1 MDQKTIPANPQQ
13 AARPTRPAAITPM
26 PQPVEPSPQMWAY
39 WPQPPAQPQPSSIW
53 RRLTYLSLGWAI
65 ALLLALMVTIF
76 TTGLLFYRSDVIVPG
91 IYVTGVHLGG
101 HSMAE
106 AAALLRAQSQERG
119 IVLEADGS
127 QQQALIPEALGI
139 SLDTAATV
147 TLAHRQG
154 RSIESLRRLIDTKG
168 QIELEPVW
176 KFDPLPARQTL
187 QTLAPQFEQPPVGAN
202 IRLVNGQ
209 VDAVP
214 AVMGQALDIE
224 ATMAKLTLDPLHVLA
239 EGRLPLSLRTVS
251 PDLTDVSRP
260 VTEANAF
267 LDHTITV
274 KAYDPLDE
282 ETVSLKIEPDVW
294 NQWISIGLNETNPIQ
309 FEWSL
314 DVDQARQSLPQQI
327 ETIGPEQYLKLDE
340 TVEAA
345 TTAITNQSW
354 SADDLRVFHHDQ
366 RHTVQFGETLS
377 SIGFDYG
384 MPYPWI
390 EQANSGV
397 SNSLSPGQEI
407 IIPSPDALLPLPV
420 VKGKRIVVSLSEQKL
435 WAYEQGQLKWEWP
448 VSTGIS
454 SSPTAPGIFQVQSH
468 ETNAYAAS
476 WNLWMPDFIG
486 IYRPVPTADF
496 MNGFHGFPSRNG
508 ATLLWTNDLGHPV
521 TYGCILVD
529 SKNSG
534 SLFEWAEAGVV
545 VEIKK

>member
-1 MDQKTIPANPQQ
+1 MDQKTIPTNPPP
-13 AARPTRPAAITPM
+13 AAMPTRPTAVTPL
-26 PQPVEPSPQMWAY
+26 PQPAEPPPAMWAY
-39 WPQPPAQPQPSSIW
+39 WPQPPVQPQSPSIW
-53 RRLTYLSLGWAI
+53 RRLTYLTLGWVI
-65 ALLLALMVTIF
+65 ALLLALVVVIF
-76 TTGLLFYRSDVIVPG
+76 TAGLLFYRSDVIAPG
-91 IYVTGVHLGG
+91 VYVAGVHLGG
-101 HSMAE
+101 HSMTE
-106 AAALLRAQSQERG
+106 ATALLRVQSQERG
-119 IVLEADGS
+119 IVLEGDGS
-127 QQQALIPEALGI
+127 HQALIPEALGI
-139 SLDTAATV
+139 SPDAAATV

-168 QIELEPVW
+168 QVEIEPVW
-176 KFDPLPARQTL
+176 KFDPLQARQTL
-187 QTLAPQFEQPPVGAN
+187 QALAPQFERTPVDAD
-202 IRLVNGQ
+202 IRLVAGQ
-209 VDAVP
+209 VEAVP
-214 AVMGQALDIE
+214 AIMGQALDIE
-224 ATMAKLTLDPLHVLA
+224 TTMTELTQDPLHILA
-239 EGRLPLSLRTVS
+239 EGRLPLRLKTVTA
-251 PDLTDVSRP
+251 DLTDVSRP
-260 VTEANAF
+260 VAEAHTF
-267 LDHTITV
+267 LNHTITIP
-274 KAYDPLDE
+274 AYDPLDE
-282 ETVSLKIEPDVW
+282 ETVSLKIAPAVW
-294 NQWISIGLNETNPIQ
+294 NQWISMRLNDTDPTQ

-314 DVDQARQSLPQQI
+314 DADQARQALPHQI
-327 ETIGPEQYLKLDE
+327 EAMGPEQYLKLDE
-340 TVEAA
+340 TVEAVTA
-345 TTAITNQSW
+345 AITNQSW
-354 SADDLRVFHHDQ
+354 AADDLRVFHHDQ

-390 EQANSGV
+390 EQANPGV
-397 SNSLSPGQEI
+397 NNALSPGQEI

-420 VKGKRIVVSLSEQKL
+420 VKDKRIVVSLSQQKL

-454 SSPTAPGIFQVQSH
+454 ASPTAPGIFQVQSH

-534 SLFEWAEAGVV
+534 NLFDWAEAGVV